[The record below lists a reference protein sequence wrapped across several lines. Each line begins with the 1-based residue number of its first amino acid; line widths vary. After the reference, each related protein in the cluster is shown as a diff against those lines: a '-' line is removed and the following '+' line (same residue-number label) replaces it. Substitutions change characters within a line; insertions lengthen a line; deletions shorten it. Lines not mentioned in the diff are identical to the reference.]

1 MADNNDRMRLQTMQT
16 QINTL
21 TTWMEEQR
29 KYQQEN
35 QDRFEKIQK
44 MMELLLRNQGRA
56 VGGKNSN
63 GGTPGSSVTSVTSSV
78 RDISLGFPHFDGHTP
93 VLEWIFKAEK
103 FFSYHHT
110 PDADRVEIAAIHFE
124 KDVIPWFQMLQRME
138 SVSSW
143 SDLTRA
149 LEYQFGPSP
158 FDCPMGELFK
168 LQQTGS
174 VLDYYLKFMSLANRF
189 EGLSNE
195 AVLNCFVSGL
205 DPDIRRDVVA
215 QSPTTLIRVVS
226 LAKLYEEKY
235 APKVSSRPNNY
246 VHKYTPLSATN
257 THSNYVSANAVK
269 HTTKSSLP
277 PLLPTPN
284 TPSLKNGAV
293 KKISPAEMQLRH
305 ENCLCYFCDDKFTFN
320 HRCPNRQMLML
331 QLDDDEVES
340 ETIFDAHTGDTNSN
354 PESGIESPPHL
365 SLNALKGGPGVG
377 TIRFVAYINTF
388 PVKVLVDGGSSD
400 NFLQP
405 RVANFLKLPVE
416 PAPSFKVMVGN
427 GNYMTSEGMIRELNI
442 QVQGNKF
449 QLPVILL
456 PIAGADLILGAKWLK
471 TLGAHIAD
479 YDSLQLKLLHN
490 GRFITLQGEN
500 DYSPT

>member
-1 MADNNDRMRLQTMQT
+1 MADNNDRTRLQTMQT

-35 QDRFEKIQK
+35 QDHFEKIQK
-44 MMELLLRNQGRA
+44 TMELLLRNQGRL
-56 VGGKNSN
+56 VGGTNSD

-78 RDISLGFPHFDGHTP
+78 RDISLGFPHFDGHTL

-103 FFSYHHT
+103 LFSYHHT

-143 SDLTRA
+143 SELTCA
-149 LEYQFGPSP
+149 LESQFGPSP

-174 VLDYYLKFMSLANRF
+174 VSDYYLKFMSLANRS

-195 AVLNCFVSGL
+195 SL
-205 DPDIRRDVVA
+205 
-215 QSPTTLIRVVS
+215 TTLIRAVS

-284 TPSLKNGAV
+284 TPPLKNGAV
-293 KKISPAEMQLRH
+293 KKISPAEMQLRR
-305 ENCLCYFCDDKFTFN
+305 EKGLCYFCDDKFTFN
-320 HRCPNRQMLML
+320 HRCPNKQMLML
-331 QLDDDEVES
+331 QLDDEEVES
-340 ETIFDAHTGDTNSN
+340 ETIFYAHTRDTNSN

-377 TIRFVAYINTF
+377 TIRFFARINTF

-416 PAPSFKVMVGN
+416 PAPSFKVMVG
-427 GNYMTSEGMIRELNI
+427 
-442 QVQGNKF
+442 
-449 QLPVILL
+449 
-456 PIAGADLILGAKWLK
+456 D
-471 TLGAHIAD
+471 
-479 YDSLQLKLLHN
+479 
-490 GRFITLQGEN
+490 
-500 DYSPT
+500 